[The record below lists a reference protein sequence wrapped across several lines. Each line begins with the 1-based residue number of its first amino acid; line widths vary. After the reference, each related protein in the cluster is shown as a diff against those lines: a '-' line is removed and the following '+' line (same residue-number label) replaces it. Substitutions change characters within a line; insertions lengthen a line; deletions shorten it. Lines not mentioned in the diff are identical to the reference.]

1 MTVVEDRPALP
12 ADAPRRRRNPVL
24 ALLRNSWRQLTSMRT
39 ALILL
44 FLLAVAAIPGSVLP
58 QRGVNPEKVDTY
70 FVEHPDLAP
79 RLDRIG
85 AFEVFGSVWFSAIYL
100 LLFTSLIGCIVPRLR
115 DHVRALRAKPPA
127 APKRLDRL
135 PQHAVLTG
143 VATAGPGAV
152 EAIAAEL
159 RRRRWRVQVRGT
171 EVSAEKGY
179 LKETGNL
186 LFHTSLIAVLLGVA
200 LGSWYGWHGNKLLV
214 AGAENAFCNTRQQ
227 YAEAKLGPRVDSAD
241 LPPFCLTLTD
251 FEATF
256 LESTQPESYRA
267 TVDVE
272 EAGRAT
278 RSASFSVNDPL
289 RLGDANVYLLGHGY
303 APILRYTDRYGR
315 TQTSNFPFLTTGDA
329 TLTSEGVAAFPDV
342 NVDPATGKRDADL
355 QVAFEGLYL
364 PTAPQQPPFTRS
376 EFPTERNPAVV
387 LVAYQGNL
395 GMDAGIPG
403 SVYQLDQRQVSSG
416 KLKQIG
422 DRKLAVG
429 EKWTL
434 DDGSVLEFVGTQPY
448 ITISVR
454 YDPGSAL
461 LLVSSTTLLVG
472 LMGALFGRRRR
483 VWFRLTP
490 AGPAG
495 TDAPPAGP
503 AGASDAPVD
512 PAGGSPTAGSS
523 LVEAGGLPRTDYPGF
538 ADEFAQLVAAVSGGG
553 TSRGQAGDGSPGE
566 LAGEGRDVGGP
577 AGTREGA
584 Q

>member
-1 MTVVEDRPALP
+1 MTTVTDRPGRAAP
-12 ADAPRRRRNPVL
+12 EAPRRRPNRLL

-58 QRGVNPEKVDTY
+58 QRGVSPEKVNEY

-115 DHVRALRAKPPA
+115 DHVRALRTKPPA

-143 VATAGPGAV
+143 VAVAGPGATDT
-152 EAIAAEL
+152 EAVAAEL
-159 RRRRWRVQVRGT
+159 RRRRWRVVVRGN

-186 LFHTSLIAVLLGVA
+186 VFHISLIAVLLGVA
-200 LGSWYGWHGNKLLV
+200 LGSWYGWQGNRLLV

-227 YAEAKLGPRVDSAD
+227 YSEAQVGARVDNAD
-241 LPPFCLTLTD
+241 LPPFCLTLSRFD
-251 FEATF
+251 ARF
-256 LESTQPESYRA
+256 LDSGQPELYRA

-272 EAGRAT
+272 QAGRPART
-278 RSASFSVNDPL
+278 ESFSVNSPL

-303 APILRYTDRYGR
+303 APILRYTDRYGK
-315 TQTSNFPFLTTGDA
+315 TQTSNFPFLTSGDA

-342 NVDPATGKRDADL
+342 NVDPATGKRDANL

-387 LVAYQGNL
+387 LVAYRGNL

-403 SVYQLDQRQVSSG
+403 SVYQLDQRQVSNG
-416 KLKQIG
+416 KLQQIG
-422 DRKLAVG
+422 DKKLAVG

-434 DDGSVLEFVGTQPY
+434 DDGSVLEFVGTKPY
-448 ITISVR
+448 ITLSVR
-454 YDPGSAL
+454 HDPSSTL
-461 LLVSSTTLLVG
+461 MLVSSGALLIG

-483 VWFRLTP
+483 VWFRITP
-490 AGPAG
+490 AG
-495 TDAPPAGP
+495 
-503 AGASDAPVD
+503 D
-512 PAGGSPTAGSS
+512 PAGGTPTAGSS

-538 ADEFAQLVAAVSGGG
+538 ADEFAQLVAAIGGG
-553 TSRGQAGDGSPGE
+553 VPGDAGPADGASAAGK
-566 LAGEGRDVGGP
+566 LTGRAGEGRAEETGP

-584 Q
+584 E